1 MSYYIGDWVDNKKC
15 GRGFRQYPS
24 GSTYEGDWFENVR
37 HGQGT
42 MRWAGTGECY
52 TGQWNMG
59 IQVSV
64 APVRIRSCFYFS
76 SIRCLIFYPYFI
88 TPRNRTIVVNYISEI
103 LMPFVLSIYRSCLVY
118 TYLVSTFFSS

>member
-1 MSYYIGDWVDNKKC
+1 MISTLYPSFSGCKISYDKDELSYYIGDWVDNKKC

-24 GSTYEGDWFENVR
+24 GSTYEGEWFENLR

-59 IQVSV
+59 IQV
-64 APVRIRSCFYFS
+64 
-76 SIRCLIFYPYFI
+76 LICHLLPD
-88 TPRNRTIVVNYISEI
+88 TI
-103 LMPFVLSIYRSCLVY
+103 
-118 TYLVSTFFSS
+118 